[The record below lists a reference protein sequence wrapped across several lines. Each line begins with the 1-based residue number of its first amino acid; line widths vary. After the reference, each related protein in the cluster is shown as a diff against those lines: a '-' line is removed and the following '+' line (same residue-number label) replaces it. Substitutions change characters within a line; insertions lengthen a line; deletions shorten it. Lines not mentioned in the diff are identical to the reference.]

1 MWEILN
7 QKPKIYVQDFQ
18 FKYISPDVIDRGEFT
33 EEELQRLVDIY
44 LNGKKLIEYVHEYDM
59 ENNIL
64 DRETFPTP
72 YDEFLPNYAEYYFL
86 ELNNHCGEKLKHIG
100 EGLTCTCQVFGCWDF
115 EFMVYFGNK
124 NVIWFDFNNYHREG
138 EYKNFPIFIFQ
149 KEVYQKGLKQLE
161 NLLQEKPQID
171 CENQKQHNIKRLKE
185 YLKETVQE
193 YLTVKLA
200 LENTPSKSDIKK
212 AMSLLFQDLR
222 QLSYFYDLWGLDK
235 RRIIFYLRMLRELSK
250 EEKENL
256 LYLLNSDRDKIK
268 TKILLKTLKS
278 TRYKLLKK
286 AGIF

>member
-1 MWEILN
+1 MKL
-7 QKPKIYVQDFQ
+7 KIYVHNFH
-18 FKYISPDVIDRGEFT
+18 FKPVSPNLVDGERFT
-33 EEELQRLVDIY
+33 QEDIQGLVDIH
-44 LNGKKLIEYVHEYDM
+44 LNGKKLIEYAYEYDM

-64 DRETFPTP
+64 DRENFPTP

-86 ELNNHCGEKLKHIG
+86 ELDNHCGEKLKHIV

-115 EFMVYFGNK
+115 RFMVYFGNK

-138 EYKNFPIFIFQ
+138 EYKNFPIFIFP

-161 NLLQEKPQID
+161 NLLREKPQID
-171 CENQKQHNIKRLKE
+171 CEEEKQHNIKRLKE

-193 YLTVKLA
+193 YLTAKLA

-222 QLSYFYDLWGLDK
+222 QLSYFYDLWGLDEK
-235 RRIIFYLRMLRELSK
+235 RIIFYLRTLRELSR

-268 TKILLKTLKS
+268 TKTLLKTLKS
-278 TRYKLLKK
+278 IRYKLLKK